1 MNRFTLV
8 FLLIAL
14 VSGDAFAVDDTMVSL
29 FRFQSQMANSGNVE
43 AMMKLGAMYEEGV
56 GTKQDLDK
64 ALKIYRQA
72 QARGAKEAAAS
83 IKRVAKEKKY
93 GLVSV
98 NRALEQRAAR
108 QKAAQEKAIREKS
121 AREREKAAREKVAHD
136 KAMKKKV
143 ARIKAAREKAARDNA
158 IREKAARDNAIR
170 EKVAREKAAH
180 DNAVREQAAQEQA
193 AREEAASE
201 RAAQEE
207 AARKKAAAKKAEE
220 GFTTD
225 PCDTPAARFMSN
237 CRKR

>member
-14 VSGDAFAVDDTMVSL
+14 VAGDAFAVDDTMVSL

-83 IKRVAKEKKY
+83 IKRVTKEKKY
-93 GLVSV
+93 GSV
-98 NRALEQRAAR
+98 AGNRAVEQRAAR
-108 QKAAQEKAIREKS
+108 QRAAQEKAIKEKS
-121 AREREKAAREKVAHD
+121 AREREKAAREKVARD
-136 KAMKKKV
+136 KAMKKKAARMKV
-143 ARIKAAREKAARDNA
+143 ARKKAARDNAMREKAAREKAARDNA
-158 IREKAARDNAIR
+158 MR

-180 DNAVREQAAQEQA
+180 DKAVREQAAK
-193 AREEAASE
+193 EEADSKKT
-201 RAAQEE
+201 AQEE
-207 AARKKAAAKKAEE
+207 AERRKAAAEKAKE